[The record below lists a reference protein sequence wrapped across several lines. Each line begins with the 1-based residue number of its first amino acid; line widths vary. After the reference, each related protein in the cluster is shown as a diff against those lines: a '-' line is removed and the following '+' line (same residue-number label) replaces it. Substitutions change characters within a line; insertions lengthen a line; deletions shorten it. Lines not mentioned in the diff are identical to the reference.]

1 MDYSIIQVLPHLNTL
16 DKEHVKKWAQEF
28 DNLTKLAEI
37 YDDEKL
43 YRLAYQ
49 VTDGEARK
57 TLTELKEELGD
68 EYPTFDDITD
78 ALLKVK
84 DLTKIEK
91 YDMLKTMVIDRA
103 ESIKEFNKTYLELYD
118 SMDDGFKQGIK
129 VTDYLNSIYPRS
141 DACCAV
147 IYDEADSIE
156 KACKSAERAET
167 LLEYKQRRNN
177 RKNNYPPFN
186 MVKYQE
192 EETHNNPPNFQR
204 YGISS
209 RFINQTP
216 KPSTA
221 GNERFKHATPVL
233 YQSMLC
239 YRCGEEG
246 HKGYKCPYSDEQLIK
261 ILQDKVDKKKQ
272 ESQEKETTTTPKN

>member
-156 KACKSAERAET
+156 KACKSAEKAET

-186 MVKYQE
+186 MD
-192 EETHNNPPNFQR
+192 
-204 YGISS
+204 I
-209 RFINQTP
+209 
-216 KPSTA
+216 
-221 GNERFKHATPVL
+221 
-233 YQSMLC
+233 
-239 YRCGEEG
+239 
-246 HKGYKCPYSDEQLIK
+246 
-261 ILQDKVDKKKQ
+261 KKKRPTITHLTFNVTVLAPGLLTKHPNQ
-272 ESQEKETTTTPKN
+272 VQLVTNDSNTRHLFFIKACYAIGAEKKDIKVINVLTVMNS